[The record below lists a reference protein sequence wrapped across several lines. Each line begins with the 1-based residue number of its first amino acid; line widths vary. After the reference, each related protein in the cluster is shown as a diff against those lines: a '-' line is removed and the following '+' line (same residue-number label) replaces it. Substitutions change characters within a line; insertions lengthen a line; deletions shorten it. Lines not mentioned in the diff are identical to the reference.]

1 MKQITINTTKYKST
15 IYNSLDKNKEFIKLK
30 SLLKINNQINSFDLK
45 NDNSIFNNF
54 YYIQKYKNN
63 KNNLFFTF
71 NYITEQDLKYSSN
84 ITNLLIKEV
93 NYNIENIDKLNYTE
107 EEKKYLKLYYFSYFL
122 YNIKKPLEIQD
133 SQLKYFRFVFN
144 NNLSQESVDLFL
156 KSLNGIDYFKINEI
170 EDGLILKEDFNEKL
184 SYINNLIKSYPKEIE
199 FNFFIDYLKNLEE
212 GKEEL
217 NYIELMNKDSFKKE
231 FDNFDISNKIKL
243 LDILYSKNEEYLKL
257 IKNEENY
264 FYLMNFI
271 YNKIKENDN
280 DYQQVSLK
288 NVFNFLLKKEIFSIN
303 FITNLDINEKIKIL
317 SILMPN
323 VSYSINKIIFNN
335 ILEDKNITKENICYL
350 KENHKFFEK
359 DELRKIFLIGETN
372 EDYKELNLELLKNS
386 KFSFLDFNEI
396 NILDYLPN
404 NKNRLIE
411 NYQSS
416 SFIES
421 MCNLKINIFHLF
433 EKQNIINFITEKSL
447 NREMLK
453 YLIKQKIIDNLTKE
467 EQIKFFKNNLLE
479 YSRTFYNYQELEIKL
494 FDLGNVSLLKSF
506 YQLNSS
512 VRLEESKQNI
522 FFFKSI
528 TENKITEKMLNKLI
542 SYNEKEINEIL
553 CENPELINKII
564 YKKDIDQDKLKEFLI
579 SYNKYV
585 KINNSNIVNILS
597 KKEFFYQFF
606 TKIENEKSIDLFK
619 ELLNYT
625 KNDNRAFYENID
637 FYKLLIY
644 YYKNP
649 NNHKH
654 LGSNIVYSI
663 PALDNL
669 FKTQNI
675 KKENFATFLEKML
688 LDYNLKN
695 NEKIIANNNNVKEKV
710 NKI

>member
-15 IYNSLDKNKEFIKLK
+15 IYNSLDKNKEFFKLK

-71 NYITEQDLKYSSN
+71 NYITEQDLKHSSN

-93 NYNIENIDKLNYTE
+93 NYNIQNIDKLNYTE

-122 YNIKKPLEIQD
+122 YNIEKPLEIQG

-144 NNLSQESVDLFL
+144 SNLSQESVNSFL

-170 EDGLILKEDFNEKL
+170 EDDLISKEDFNDKL
-184 SYINNLIKSYPKEIE
+184 SYIKNLIKSYPKEIE
-199 FNFFIDYLKNLEE
+199 FNFFIDYLKNLED

-243 LDILYSKNEEYLKL
+243 LDILYSNNEEYLKL

-271 YNKIKENDN
+271 YNKIKENTD
-280 DYQQVSLK
+280 DYQQQLLK

-323 VSYSINKIIFNN
+323 ISYSINKIIFNN

-416 SFIES
+416 SFIEN

-433 EKQNIINFITEKSL
+433 EKQNIINFITEKFL

-453 YLIKQKIIDNLTKE
+453 YLIKQKIIENLTKE

-479 YSRTFYNYQELEIKL
+479 YSRTSYNYQELEIKL

-553 CENPELINKII
+553 CENPELINIII

-654 LGSNIVYSI
+654 LGSNIIYSI

-695 NEKIIANNNNVKEKV
+695 NEKIITNNNVKVKV